1 MILSL
6 LCSTSID
13 MVNEEECNF
22 CKLINR
28 ELPISVIYED
38 EKASSFMDIQ
48 PINPGHL
55 LIIPK
60 THVKCL
66 KDLKPE
72 IGGHMFKTAMRMS
85 KALRASDIRCEG
97 VNLLLADGEVAGQ
110 DVFHVHLHVI
120 PRFRGDGF
128 GFKLDECYHILPD
141 REELDKIAE
150 KIRARILS

>member
-1 MILSL
+1 M
-6 LCSTSID
+6 T
-13 MVNEEECNF
+13 NEEKCNF
-22 CKLINR
+22 CKMINR

-38 EKASSFMDIQ
+38 EKVISFMDIQ

-60 THVKCL
+60 IHATYL
-66 KDLKPE
+66 KNLQSE

-85 KALRASDIRCEG
+85 EALRASNIRCEG
-97 VNLLLADGEVAGQ
+97 VNLFLADGEVAGQ

-128 GFKLDECYHILPD
+128 GFKLDDGYHILPD
-141 REELDKIAE
+141 REELDEIAE
-150 KIRARILS
+150 KIHAPI